1 MKNKLTIKQ
10 TGFVRDYL
18 ETGNATEAIR
28 RNYGVIDDSTARAM
42 GSENLAKP
50 NIQQSILE
58 ALVKNGLTNEHL
70 AEKIAELV
78 NAQKKI
84 TILKNGEVEMI
95 REQIDIQA
103 VKAGLEFVF
112 KLKFKE
118 GEEHKSLTISDI
130 LDEIE
135 LSRDQI

>member
-10 TGFVRDYL
+10 TRFVKDYL
-18 ETGNATEAIR
+18 NTGNATEAVR
-28 RNYGVIDDSTARAM
+28 RNYDITDDATARMM

-58 ALVKNGLTNEHL
+58 ALLSCGLTNEHL

-84 TILKNGEVEMI
+84 TILRNDKIEMI
-95 REQIDIQA
+95 REQIDIQS

-118 GEEHKSLTISDI
+118 VEEHKCLTISAI
-130 LDEIE
+130 LNKME
-135 LSRDQI
+135 RNK